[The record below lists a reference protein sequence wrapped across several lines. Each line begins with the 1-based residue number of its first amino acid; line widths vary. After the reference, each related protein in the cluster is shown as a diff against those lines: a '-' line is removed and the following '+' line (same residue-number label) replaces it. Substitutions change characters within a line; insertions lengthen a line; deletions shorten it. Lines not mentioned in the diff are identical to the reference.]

1 MIRDKTAALKEA
13 LGENDGNGADGE
25 VALQMEIKLT
35 PEQARMDHFL
45 AKVDLVRGDLEKM
58 EHKVSEVQKLH
69 SHILSSST
77 TEEKTN
83 QQLEDNMAEFKVLAT
98 RVKKSINEI
107 AQESQTIDGDN
118 NNANQRIKKTQ
129 HSTLSRRF
137 VDVMKEFNIV
147 QTDYGEKCKSRLK
160 RQLDITGR
168 SVTEDE
174 LDDMLESGKVEI
186 FTQGIIMETQQ
197 AKQQLADIEARHA
210 DIVKLEN
217 NIRELHDLFMNM
229 AVLVES
235 QGEVVDRIENHVCQA
250 QEYVET
256 AKVETAQAVRYQTKA
271 RKKMIMIGVCLAIL
285 LLVIIIIIV
294 VSV

>member
-1 MIRDKTAALKEA
+1 
-13 LGENDGNGADGE
+13 
-25 VALQMEIKLT
+25 
-35 PEQARMDHFL
+35 
-45 AKVDLVRGDLEKM
+45 
-58 EHKVSEVQKLH
+58 
-69 SHILSSST
+69 
-77 TEEKTN
+77 TN
-83 QQLEDNMAEFKVLAT
+83 QQLEDIMAEFKVLAT

-107 AQESQTIDGDN
+107 AQETQTIDGDN

-147 QTDYGEKCKSRLK
+147 QTDYGDKCKSRLK

-174 LDDMLESGKVEI
+174 LDDMLESGNVEI
-186 FTQGIIMETQQ
+186 FSQGIIMETQQ

-210 DIVKLEN
+210 DIIKLEN
-217 NIRELHDLFMNM
+217 NIKELYELFMNM

-250 QEYVET
+250 QEYVAT

-271 RKKMIMIGVCLAIL
+271 RKKMILIGVCLAVL
-285 LLVIIIIIV
+285 LLIVIIIIV